1 MQARVGGEER
11 TERFGRPSWL
21 GSIRESGIVES
32 HTSYH
37 ANNCPN
43 KPRLLVRNACCP
55 KLKMNF
61 EILGDRGF
69 RRS

>member
-37 ANNCPN
+37 ANKCPN
-43 KPRLLVRNACCP
+43 KLRLLVRIACLP
-55 KLKMNF
+55 QAEDELV
-61 EILGDRGF
+61 ILGDRGF